1 MSAIANTVLLASGG
15 DCSPSDSHAGT
26 SCGFPAP
33 SLSDF
38 NLKPIFSIG
47 GVGFYKPM
55 LLALICALLIV
66 WFFWAAFSKPKLVP
80 RGVQNVGELGYLFI
94 RDQIARPMIGKT
106 GDRFVPFLVSLFFLV
121 WSMNLMEIVP
131 IAQMPV
137 TSFIAFPASLML
149 MTYVTYW
156 YQAIKNQ
163 GLFGFLKNVVP
174 KGVPWPVLI
183 ILVPVEWLRVF
194 LIQPFTLMVRLFANM
209 FAGHLLLA
217 TFTIATWYLAS
228 ATFSAIFAAGSA
240 VMVVVLT
247 AFEMLIQALQAYI
260 FTMLTAQYIGEGVQA
275 AH

>member
-1 MSAIANTVLLASGG
+1 MSAIASSVLLASNGCHIFNG
-15 DCSPSDSHAGT
+15 
-26 SCGFPAP
+26 CGFPAP
-33 SLSDF
+33 GLQDF
-38 NLKPIFSIG
+38 DWKPFFTIG
-47 GVGFYKPM
+47 SFGFTKPM
-55 LLALICALLIV
+55 LLALISAAIV
-66 WFFWAAFSKPKLVP
+66 VTFFWSAFRRPKLVP
-80 RGVQNVGELGYLFI
+80 RGVQNLGEMGYLFI
-94 RDQIARPMIGKT
+94 RDQIARPMIGKR

-121 WSMNLMEIVP
+121 WVMNLMEIIP

-137 TSFIAFPASLML
+137 TAFIAFPASLMV

-163 GLFGFLKNVVP
+163 GFFGFLKNVVP

-194 LIQPFTLMVRLFANM
+194 VIQPFTLMVRLFANM

-217 TFTIATWYLAS
+217 TFTLATWYLAS
-228 ATFSAIFAAGSA
+228 STFSALFAAGSA

-247 AFEMLIQALQAYI
+247 GFEMFIQALQAYI